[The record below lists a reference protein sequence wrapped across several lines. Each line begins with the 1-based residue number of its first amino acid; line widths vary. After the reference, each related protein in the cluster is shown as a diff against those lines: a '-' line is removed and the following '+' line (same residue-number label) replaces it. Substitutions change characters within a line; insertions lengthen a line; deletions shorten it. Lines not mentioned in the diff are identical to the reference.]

1 MRLAVV
7 ASAAALAVLV
17 VPLGAVSAGRSPVD
31 LARLLAEADRL
42 SGSVDPT
49 RVQARYEIARS
60 VEGELW
66 ENVPTAKCRAVYRAL
81 RAAARA
87 HVTASEGVDR
97 LLPSLRVREQESL
110 IARRRLAA
118 ALPSCPSGHWRRKAG
133 GPRPLLEPLDGEAF
147 FGVVRAKA
155 PAAATR
161 VEVAWNTRVVARRL
175 AKAQTTILLTRV
187 RPGPGSLKMQFFN
200 AAGSLLSTRHARRV
214 WLLPT
219 NGQVPSA
226 RTRTDRAL
234 SARLAVFASGFSGYS
249 GIWVQD
255 LRTGRSASW
264 NAEARFPAASTV
276 KLGVLIA
283 ALDRFGPRPERS
295 PFAYDLETLTAW
307 SSNLAA
313 NRLFGLLGRGTV
325 EQRLRRMGATRS
337 TYPRE
342 YRVGTSVRRR
352 TPGEPPQVSDRT
364 TTAHDLAALLT
375 GLQAAAAGDPS
386 AMRRAGLSRHEARV
400 GLAML
405 LRSLPVG
412 DNAGLFRR
420 WLPKDAP
427 AAQKH
432 GWISSARHSAA
443 IVYTV
448 RGPVVV
454 VLLTF
459 REPSIVL
466 SDAQLLARLV
476 LTAAAVSL
484 GG

>member
-1 MRLAVV
+1 MRLAAL
-7 ASAAALAVLV
+7 ASAAGLAVLLL
-17 VPLGAVSAGRSPVD
+17 PLGAVSAGRSPAD

-42 SGSVDPT
+42 SGSLDPT
-49 RVQARYEIARS
+49 RVQTRYEIARS
-60 VEGELW
+60 VERELW
-66 ENVPTAKCRAVYRAL
+66 EQVPSAKCRATYRAL

-87 HVTASEGVDR
+87 HITASEGIDR
-97 LLPSLRVREQESL
+97 LLPTLRTRGEQESL
-110 IARRRLAA
+110 AARRRLAA
-118 ALPSCPSGHWRRKAG
+118 ALPSCPSGQWRRAAG

-161 VEVAWNTRVVARRL
+161 LEVTWNTHVVARRP
-175 AKAQTTILLTRV
+175 ADAQTTIRLTSV
-187 RPGPGSLKMQFFN
+187 RRGSGSLKVRFYD
-200 AAGSLLSTRHARRV
+200 AAGALLSTRGARRV

-219 NGQVPSA
+219 SGAAPPA
-226 RTRTDRAL
+226 RARTDRAL
-234 SARLAVFASGFSGYS
+234 SARLAVVASGFSGYS

-255 LRTGRSASW
+255 LHSGRYASW
-264 NAEARFPAASTV
+264 NSEARFPAASTV

-283 ALDRFGPRPERS
+283 ALDRYGPRPERS
-295 PFAYDLETLTAW
+295 PFAYDLETLAAW

-313 NRLFGLLGRGTV
+313 NRLFRLLGRGTV
-325 EQRLRRMGATRS
+325 ERRLRRMGATRS

-342 YRVGTSVRRR
+342 YRVGTSVRGG
-352 TPGEPPQVSDRT
+352 TPGEPPLVSDRT

-375 GLQAAAAGDPS
+375 GLQAAGAGDPL

-405 LRSLPVG
+405 LRSLPVA
-412 DNAGLFRR
+412 DNAGLFSR
-420 WLPKDAP
+420 WLPKGTP

-443 IVYTV
+443 IIYIT
-448 RGPVVV
+448 RGPLVV

-459 REPSIVL
+459 REPSIAL
-466 SDAQLLARLV
+466 SDAQRLGRLV
-476 LTAAAVSL
+476 LGAAAVS
-484 GG
+484 